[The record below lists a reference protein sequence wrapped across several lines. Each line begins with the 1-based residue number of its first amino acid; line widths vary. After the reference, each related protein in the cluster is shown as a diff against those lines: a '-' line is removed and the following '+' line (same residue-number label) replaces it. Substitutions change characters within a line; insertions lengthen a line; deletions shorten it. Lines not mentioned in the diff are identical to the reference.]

1 MLKLKKAEGQSLK
14 INDIARRLRLRHQ
27 YQQFSN
33 QFNRSRETGMKP
45 PESAIKAFQH
55 ISGEPHTPSA
65 KCQLRAG
72 KRLSSLEPDVMLRIE
87 KPHWV
92 KQDNTWHNICL
103 VCTEYLNRHLLSL
116 DGNES
121 CLKRTSNDIWRQVQ
135 IRKRQEFNSWS

>member
-1 MLKLKKAEGQSLK
+1 
-14 INDIARRLRLRHQ
+14 
-27 YQQFSN
+27 
-33 QFNRSRETGMKP
+33 MKP

-103 VCTEYLNRHLLSL
+103 RL
-116 DGNES
+116 DCVPRSAYAVENDHRIYHITK
-121 CLKRTSNDIWRQVQ
+121 LARKMLMTSGSGKKIE
-135 IRKRQEFNSWS
+135 I